1 MAIRQFYR
9 LTKRLAIAATAFLIL
24 SMPASASEIFRLN
37 LDNSEALGT
46 IVSADQKIKFEG
58 NGSIRIST
66 KWPTTICLSQISGL
80 NLENTKLVYHAKV
93 KSEELQGAAFL
104 EMWCKVG
111 GGQYF
116 SRGLNST
123 ISGTQDWQEVSAAFI
138 LNKGQK
144 AQVVTLN
151 LVVNGI
157 GTVWID
163 DIQLAKKPLN

>member
-1 MAIRQFYR
+1 
-9 LTKRLAIAATAFLIL
+9 
-24 SMPASASEIFRLN
+24 MPASASEIVKLS
-37 LDNSEALGT
+37 LDNAEAM
-46 IVSADQKIKFEG
+46 D
-58 NGSIRIST
+58 
-66 KWPTTICLSQISGL
+66 
-80 NLENTKLVYHAKV
+80 
-93 KSEELQGAAFL
+93 GAAFL

-123 ISGTQDWQEVSAAFI
+123 ISGTKDWQKVNAAFI

-157 GTVWID
+157 GTVWVD
-163 DIQLAKKPLN
+163 DLQLSKQPLN